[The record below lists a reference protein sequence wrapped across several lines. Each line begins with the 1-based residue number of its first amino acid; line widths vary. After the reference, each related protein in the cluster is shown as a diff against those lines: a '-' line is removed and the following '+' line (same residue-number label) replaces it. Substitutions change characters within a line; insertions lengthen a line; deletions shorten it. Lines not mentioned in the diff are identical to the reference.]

1 MIPVVV
7 PTSNMFS
14 QFALG
19 LNPDPVKQD
28 HCGFHA
34 DPYMKHCPVP
44 PPPHCSMAN
53 ILVATSNVL
62 VFRLGAVSEER
73 DTYERETARLQS
85 QLQLEQAQRAEMA
98 AHVKVKGIGPK
109 GTGSRA

>member
-1 MIPVVV
+1 M
-7 PTSNMFS
+7 
-14 QFALG
+14 
-19 LNPDPVKQD
+19 
-28 HCGFHA
+28 
-34 DPYMKHCPVP
+34 
-44 PPPHCSMAN
+44 
-53 ILVATSNVL
+53 L

-98 AHVKVKGIGPK
+98 AHVKVRVIDLK